1 MALLN
6 SLISDDILTKPERVS
21 SHVAICIGKIL
32 NKHIEFDQFSQ
43 TIEGFYQN
51 KVKPAI

>member
-6 SLISDDILTKPERVS
+6 SLTSDDILTKPERVS
-21 SHVAICIGKIL
+21 SHAAICIGKIL
-32 NKHIEFDQFSQ
+32 SKHIEMDQFSQ
-43 TIEGFYQN
+43 SIESFYHN